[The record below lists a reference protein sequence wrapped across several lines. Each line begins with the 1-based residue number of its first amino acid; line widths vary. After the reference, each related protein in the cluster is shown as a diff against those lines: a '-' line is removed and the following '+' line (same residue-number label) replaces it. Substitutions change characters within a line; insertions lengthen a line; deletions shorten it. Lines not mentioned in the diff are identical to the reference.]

1 MLRSSTIGSSSW
13 LQANISYLPVSN
25 YDTLH
30 LATSYGFSTSCPSAA
45 SVRSCFQTILSNMR
59 AQHVSGIRIFVTFCD
74 ATSLAFSNCG
84 QPYTSIS
91 WSPAVNLYQQT
102 WINNLTAFFQDVQT
116 AQIQNVTITLAD
128 APHTLSQSIGSASSP
143 LGSCS
148 VSGKCCS
155 DTPSVV
161 YFSATQPYGLNP
173 NNNYFP
179 IGDRWTTGNN
189 QGYNCSPVNPY
200 FIGWN
205 NEFNVIN
212 AMLAA
217 AKGHVTIY
225 EFENEQELN
234 LVPFTAMARYIY
246 DNSAPL
252 SAGLPAGQ
260 VVNVLS
266 HLRSLMT
273 ANGFD
278 PGRVYWSTVEADAT
292 TATYNCTN
300 VYTDWSRNFGL
311 DEVSQAINAGY
322 IGVNTDATVTN
333 GLVCGGSNLSSMYV
347 APIYSTQ
354 PNIVD
359 AHMYSSV
366 SGIVNTDAQ
375 IQAAANTDFGDV
387 PHFLTLASLGS
398 ANITIGETW
407 GGTLSP
413 ALRGPGDYCWLGAY
427 STPSGAPNDNVAGFN
442 SSSLSGYTVTFR
454 PWMELEDPSGKCF
467 AYGGGPGTVTNYQS
481 VNFNSLGP
489 YTPTNW

>member
-1 MLRSSTIGSSSW
+1 MRPTPSLN
-13 LQANISYLPVSN
+13 Q
-25 YDTLH
+25 
-30 LATSYGFSTSCPSAA
+30 SAA
-45 SVRSCFQTILSNMR
+45 Q
-59 AQHVSGIRIFVTFCD
+59 A
-74 ATSLAFSNCG
+74 
-84 QPYTSIS
+84 
-91 WSPAVNLYQQT
+91 
-102 WINNLTAFFQDVQT
+102 
-116 AQIQNVTITLAD
+116 
-128 APHTLSQSIGSASSP
+128 APWDHAAYR
-143 LGSCS
+143 
-148 VSGKCCS
+148 GKCCS